1 MFCPSFDFFSYGI
14 FRNIDLLKYLELLQ
28 FVRIVVG
35 TFSSDF
41 SRKLINLMFMKYL
54 FRCNSLKQTGIGN
67 SYSFR
72 NQNLKF
78 SFYVHIKY
86 NDQEGMALLFL
97 VFIFYDL
104 QENPGMFGKAVC
116 MVAYQAILK

>member
-1 MFCPSFDFFSYGI
+1 MCQS
-14 FRNIDLLKYLELLQ
+14 NNLLKYIELLR

-41 SRKLINLMFMKYL
+41 SRKLINLMFIKYL
-54 FRCNSLKQTGIGN
+54 FRCKSLKQGENLKTGIGN

-104 QENPGMFGKAVC
+104 QENLGMFGKAVC